1 MWNLVDPFGKKKVK
15 NKLIEETKK
24 TLTSNEIW
32 NYLKTNNDCILGL
45 LNLYQHQI
53 FSTMKSKENKGKA
66 IDEIVKKI
74 KDFQYNDEFS
84 YRYKKEI
91 LD

>member
-1 MWNLVDPFGKKKVK
+1 
-15 NKLIEETKK
+15 
-24 TLTSNEIW
+24 
-32 NYLKTNNDCILGL
+32 
-45 LNLYQHQI
+45 
-53 FSTMKSKENKGKA
+53 MKSKENKGKD

-84 YRYKKEI
+84 YGYKKEI